1 MYTGKSFIFV
11 HLISSEAIDVKGKSK
26 TKKKK

>member
-1 MYTGKSFIFV
+1 MYTGKAFI
-11 HLISSEAIDVKGKSK
+11 HDIPLPCETIDVKGKSK